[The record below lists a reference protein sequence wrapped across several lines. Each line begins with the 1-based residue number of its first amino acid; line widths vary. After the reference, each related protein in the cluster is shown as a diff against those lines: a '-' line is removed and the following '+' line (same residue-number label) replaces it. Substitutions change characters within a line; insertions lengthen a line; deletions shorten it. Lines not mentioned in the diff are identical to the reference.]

1 MGSLCAQTASSVA
14 VCLIRWSLMSLWR
27 SSPRVE
33 PDPSI
38 SSHLWAKE
46 ALEIWGASGY
56 SLRHAPLV
64 NFNDGQREAS
74 FVDPLSSQAI
84 MNRRGLITI
93 VVIFFGLFAL
103 FFGFSM
109 LMLSSVGGL
118 DDGGDNQIG
127 VIEVTGPIMESKKT
141 VEQLRKFSKD
151 ENIKGLVV
159 RVDSPGGAVAPSQE
173 IFDAVRKAKAK
184 KPLVVSMGGTAASGG
199 YYIACGADM
208 IFANSGSVTGS
219 IGVIT
224 QLFQVDRILEKAKVD
239 VTTIKTGP
247 YKDAGSP
254 FKPFNDA
261 DERYFNEL
269 ITDIYDQFVDDVAA
283 CRKLPRE
290 EVLKVADGRVFTGRQ
305 ALKLKLVDKLGTFED
320 AVAHVAKEAK
330 LKGDPKLVYPTKEDL
345 SFLNQLL
352 KSNVQ
357 GFVQEVRQSAT
368 PSIEYRYVG
377 P

>member
-1 MGSLCAQTASSVA
+1 
-14 VCLIRWSLMSLWR
+14 
-27 SSPRVE
+27 
-33 PDPSI
+33 
-38 SSHLWAKE
+38 
-46 ALEIWGASGY
+46 
-56 SLRHAPLV
+56 
-64 NFNDGQREAS
+64 
-74 FVDPLSSQAI
+74 

-118 DDGGDNQIG
+118 DDGGEDQIG
-127 VIEVTGPIMESKKT
+127 VIEVSGPIMESKKT

-173 IFDAVRKAKAK
+173 IFDAVKKAKAK

-254 FKPFNDA
+254 FKPFNEA

-330 LKGDPKLVYPTKEDL
+330 LKGEPKLIYPAKEDL
-345 SFLNQLL
+345 SVLNQLL

-357 GFVQEVRQSAT
+357 GLVQEVRQSAT